1 METKWIGILYLT
13 SNTTP
18 SILLCYFVETSYFV
32 FDIILKPIKIIIL
45 IKADNYQLPSKQMFL
60 LFSVKPNMQ
69 TTLFL
74 YITAKQW
81 LTNWYLL
88 IQCYITHKGI
98 ANIQRSLNLEM
109 SSPILH
115 YIDESISNALWYRTI
130 IWSTETLI
138 PFYSGESS
146 NTICCRCPRRKHIT
160 SHTILMTF

>member
-1 METKWIGILYLT
+1 M
-13 SNTTP
+13 
-18 SILLCYFVETSYFV
+18 
-32 FDIILKPIKIIIL
+32 

-115 YIDESISNALWYRTI
+115 YIDESISNALWCRTI

-160 SHTILMTF
+160 SHTILMTLFLKKTRFLSIITQKDHLNSLGISGVRQRHQLFHSPMLWYLF